1 MARPRQ
7 VSIVQFPPRVK
18 GFIPLGYYA
27 EETEPIQLDKEE
39 FETIRLLDY
48 ENLSQEEAAEI
59 MEVSRP
65 TLTRMYER
73 ARKKIARALT
83 ESHKIVIEGGKAI
96 FNGEW
101 YECSSC
107 NCHFNNPKKLEII
120 GCPVCSGTQITK
132 LEE

>member
-7 VSIVQFPPRVK
+7 SSKVQLPPRVK
-18 GFIPLGYYA
+18 GFIPFGYYA
-27 EETEPIQLDKEE
+27 DETEPIQLDLEE

-48 ENLSQEEAAEI
+48 ENLSQLEAAGI

-83 ESHKIVIEGGKAI
+83 ESHKIVIEGGKAV

-101 YECSSC
+101 YECTAC
-107 NCHFNNPKKLEII
+107 GCHFNNPMHREVSVCPICSNPEIL
-120 GCPVCSGTQITK
+120 K
-132 LEE
+132 MED